1 VSIVTGPDFATKIE
15 YTYGNGLG
23 KGHFKHRMVL
33 DRGLVVHALFLHR
46 THLIIVQ
53 QGQVGGVVAAVVVV
67 IVTWLSCKRRPTIN
81 RQSRTVLEYFIA
93 PDEEEKAI
101 KEQDY

>member
-15 YTYGNGLG
+15 YTYGDGLG

-33 DRGLVVHALFLHR
+33 DRGLVVHSLFLHR

-53 QGQVGGVVAAVVVV
+53 QSQAGGVVAAVVVV
-67 IVTWLSCKRRPTIN
+67 VTLLSCKRRPTIN
-81 RQSRTVLEYFIA
+81 RQSGTVLEYFIA
-93 PDEEEKAI
+93 PNEEEKAI
-101 KEQDY
+101 KEKD